1 MTKNYIPHKC
11 KKIITALLLIT
22 IFSLTPITY
31 GLAADG
37 NLQIP
42 SDIKFLHDLKSFVRN
57 NYVEDVSDLE
67 LMRGSIKGMVEALDD
82 PYSEFYTPEAFKE
95 FHETTSGNFGGIG
108 VVIIMRDNYVTAVSV
123 LDGSPAERAGVRPGD
138 KIVQV
143 DGKDVTKMTLNDV
156 SKLLRGQKGTKV
168 EIGVL
173 RNNSKQILK
182 FKIDREII
190 EINPIEY
197 EILEDGIGYLKISE
211 FNEHTVE
218 NLDKALDTFKKNGVK
233 GIVLDLRNN
242 PGGILDQAI
251 RVATR
256 FVPEGPIV
264 HVVSKHGK
272 IKTYHSKTKPY
283 PFELVVLINGGSASA
298 SEIVAGAIKDR
309 NIGTLVGETT
319 FGKATVQRTLDLGP
333 IGGVK
338 LTIGRYTTPN
348 DTDIN
353 KTGIKPDIE
362 VKIDHGDL
370 SKNILPLT
378 GERTLNSGYVGLD
391 VMALQQRLKLLNLYD
406 KDPDG
411 IYDKDTQDAVK
422 ALQKQKGVFPTGV
435 AGETFYKILDEAL
448 VELIDTRKD
457 AQFKKAVDVLKQKMG
472 KQKAA

>member
-1 MTKNYIPHKC
+1 MTKNYIPQKC
-11 KKIITALLLIT
+11 KKIVTVLLVIMIL
-22 IFSLTPITY
+22 SLTPITY
-31 GLAADG
+31 GFASDG
-37 NLQIP
+37 NSQQIP
-42 SDIKFLHDLKSFVRN
+42 PDVKFLHELKNFIKY

-67 LMRGSIKGMVEALDD
+67 LVRGSIKGMVEALDD
-82 PYSEFYTPEAFKE
+82 PYSEFYTPEAFKK
-95 FHETTSGNFGGIG
+95 FHETASGNYAGIG
-108 VVIIMRDNYVTAVSV
+108 VVIIMRDNYITAVSV
-123 LDGSPAERAGVRPGD
+123 LDGSPAERAGMKAGD
-138 KIVQV
+138 KIVQI
-143 DGKDVTKMTLNDV
+143 DGKDVTNMALNDV
-156 SKLLRGQKGTKV
+156 SKLLRGEEGTKV

-173 RNNSKQILK
+173 RNEQLLK
-182 FKIDREII
+182 FNVDREII

-197 EILEDGIGYLKISE
+197 DILENGIGYLKISE
-211 FNEHTVE
+211 FNEHTVK
-218 NLDKALDTFKKNGVK
+218 NLDKALNEFKKNGVK

-272 IKTYHSKTKPY
+272 MKTYYSKTKPH

-309 NIGTLVGETT
+309 NVGTLVGETT
-319 FGKATVQRTLDLGP
+319 FGKATVQRTLDLGT

-348 DTDIN
+348 GTDIN

-362 VKIDHGDL
+362 VKVDFGDL
-370 SKNILPLT
+370 NKDILPLS
-378 GERTLNSGYVGLD
+378 GNRTLNSGYVGLD
-391 VMALQQRLKLLNLYD
+391 VIALQQRLKLLNLYD
-406 KDPDG
+406 KEPDG

-422 ALQKQKGVFPTGV
+422 ALQRQKGVFPTGV

-448 VELIDTRKD
+448 VELIESRKD
-457 AQFKKAVDVLKQKMG
+457 AQLKKAIDVLKQKMYI
-472 KQKAA
+472 QKAA